1 MKMADSKKSVK
12 YRAAEALKTALHQVS
27 QIKLK
32 SIEFDSPRPD
42 LKVDILAYVDV
53 HGKNHTLVCKVGSSS
68 QPEHVRVALKEL
80 QALEFSEEA
89 TPVVIAPYFSEESEA
104 LCRESKAGFLDLE
117 GNAQLELGE
126 VFIRKRCLAPERSR
140 SVSSETG
147 RDGEEQLAASRF
159 GPNQVAA
166 PPRAQELRA

>member
-89 TPVVIAPYFSEESEA
+89 TPVVIAPYFSEESE
-104 LCRESKAGFLDLE
+104 
-117 GNAQLELGE
+117 
-126 VFIRKRCLAPERSR
+126 FIRKRCLAPERSR